1 MLPIAAGP
9 AHGSSLQEGII
20 ALALR
25 SAAAS
30 LIAAAMLLCEN
41 SSTPRGRW
49 TAILW
54 CVLAI
59 IMGTIPML
67 QGLGLLAL

>member
-1 MLPIAAGP
+1 
-9 AHGSSLQEGII
+9 
-20 ALALR
+20 
-25 SAAAS
+25 
-30 LIAAAMLLCEN
+30 MLLCEN